1 MIFTTKA
8 LITSVIGAIIGLV
21 IYYFLSTI
29 LGLGKTGLIII
40 VVFAAI
46 GYGIATL
53 KMPESNNFEITR
65 KTGGERLDD
74 VLIRAL
80 KFKQKGKR
88 IYVYTKEEGKKWV
101 FQMF

>member
-80 KFKQKGKR
+80 KFKQKGRR
-88 IYVYTKEEGKKWV
+88 IYVYTKEEGKK
-101 FQMF
+101 

>member
-88 IYVYTKEEGKKWV
+88 IYVYTKEEGKK
-101 FQMF
+101 